1 MLTYVC
7 KEQQEIF
14 TPTARL
20 FPMNFPPK
28 QENTLALADTEVMQ
42 LHFKEEL
49 DALHAYLDETQF
61 KLDELCADDYIAGG
75 SGVSSKIQNT
85 GSQV

>member
-1 MLTYVC
+1 MLTYIC
-7 KEQQEIF
+7 KEQKEIF

-28 QENTLALADTEVMQ
+28 QESTLALADSEVMQ

-49 DALHAYLDETQF
+49 DALHAYLEETQF
-61 KLDELCADDYIAGG
+61 KLDELCADDYISSSAGT
-75 SGVSSKIQNT
+75 SSKIQNT
-85 GSQV
+85 GNNV